1 MTYII
6 NIFIFTSQVTLK
18 PLIRN
23 KLKYFYFLICLIV
36 PTIVSGVEVCLIP
49 SGCQIDEKGL
59 CIDCVEQEFEEET
72 EEEKLEKQIEE
83 EKEREEREKFWNDVN
98 LKIYGSYG
106 NSNFTFKGKNKT
118 SIDRPYVNEV
128 DYKGF
133 SIGTRFS
140 TSPRVSYSL
149 SHFRGTADSVKINSD
164 DLTNSSFT
172 DKVFTTEMSGD
183 LSYADFTIDYNL
195 VKRNLRTSRPV
206 GNLFV
211 GVGIFTLNS
220 NLNYQDKSYGSF
232 KYQINEK
239 NLLFNSGVDFNFSNN
254 SFLGFGMKVFP
265 RKYYKSN
272 SSDKKI
278 TQYSGSDN
286 QPIVELSITN
296 LLVSFG
302 MSF

>member
-1 MTYII
+1 MKFKILFLCGLLLI
-6 NIFIFTSQVTLK
+6 
-18 PLIRN
+18 PL
-23 KLKYFYFLICLIV
+23 
-36 PTIVSGVEVCLIP
+36 TIWSEEVCNLP
-49 SGCQIDEKGL
+49 QGCPIDENGI
-59 CIDCVEQEFEEET
+59 CEHCVEGENKQE
-72 EEEKLEKQIEE
+72 L
-83 EKEREEREKFWNDVN
+83 EKEREKREKFWKDVN

-106 NSNFTFKGKNKT
+106 NSNFTFKGKNNT

-133 SIGTRFS
+133 SIGTRLS
-140 TSPRVSYSL
+140 TSPRFSYSL
-149 SHFRGTADSVKINSD
+149 SHFRGTVDSVKINSD
-164 DLTNSSFT
+164 DLTNSSSIT

-195 VKRNLRTSRPV
+195 VKRNLRTSRPG

-232 KYQINEK
+232 KYQINEES
-239 NLLFNSGVDFNFSNN
+239 LLFNSGVDFNFSNN
-254 SFLGFGMKVFP
+254 SFLGFGIKVFP
-265 RKYYKSN
+265 GKSYKSN

-286 QPIVELSITN
+286 QPIVELSIINT
-296 LLVSFG
+296 LVNFG

>member
-1 MTYII
+1 MKFKILFLCVLLLI
-6 NIFIFTSQVTLK
+6 
-18 PLIRN
+18 PLT
-23 KLKYFYFLICLIV
+23 IC
-36 PTIVSGVEVCLIP
+36 SEEVCNLP
-49 SGCQIDEKGL
+49 QGCPIDENGICEL
-59 CIDCVEQEFEEET
+59 CVEGENEQELEEER
-72 EEEKLEKQIEE
+72 EE
-83 EKEREEREKFWNDVN
+83 EREEREKFWKDVN

-133 SIGTRFS
+133 LIGTRLS
-140 TSPRVSYSL
+140 ISPRVSYSL
-149 SHFRGTADSVKINSD
+149 SYFRGTVDSVKINSD
-164 DLTNSSFT
+164 DLTNSSIT

-183 LSYADFTIDYNL
+183 LSYTDFTIDYDL
-195 VKRNLRTSRPV
+195 VKKNLRPSGP
-206 GNLFV
+206 GGWNLFV

-232 KYQINEK
+232 KYQINEES
-239 NLLFNSGVDFNFSNN
+239 LLFNSGVDFNFSNN
-254 SFLGFGMKVFP
+254 SFLGFGIKVFP
-265 RKYYKSN
+265 RKSYKSD

>member
-1 MTYII
+1 MKNDLVLGY
-6 NIFIFTSQVTLK
+6 K
-18 PLIRN
+18 PFSRTASMKFKILFLCGLLLIP
-23 KLKYFYFLICLIV
+23 L
-36 PTIVSGVEVCLIP
+36 TIWSEEVCNLP
-49 SGCQIDEKGL
+49 QGCPIDENGICEL
-59 CIDCVEQEFEEET
+59 CVEGENEQE
-72 EEEKLEKQIEE
+72 L
-83 EKEREEREKFWNDVN
+83 EKEREEREKFWKDVN

-133 SIGTRFS
+133 LIGTRLS
-140 TSPRVSYSL
+140 ISPRVSYSL
-149 SHFRGTADSVKINSD
+149 SYFRGTVDSVKINSD
-164 DLTNSSFT
+164 DLTNSSIT

-183 LSYADFTIDYNL
+183 LSYTDFTIDINL
-195 VKRNLRTSRPV
+195 VKRNLRTSRPG

-232 KYQINEK
+232 KYQINEES
-239 NLLFNSGVDFNFSNN
+239 LLFNSGVDFNFSNN
-254 SFLGFGMKVFP
+254 SFLGFGVKVFP
-265 RKYYKSN
+265 RKSYKSN

>member
-1 MTYII
+1 MKFII
-6 NIFIFTSQVTLK
+6 LFLFGLLLI
-18 PLIRN
+18 PL
-23 KLKYFYFLICLIV
+23 
-36 PTIVSGVEVCLIP
+36 TILSEEVCNLTQ
-49 SGCQIDEKGL
+49 GCPIDENGI
-59 CIDCVEQEFEEET
+59 CEHCVEGENEQE
-72 EEEKLEKQIEE
+72 L
-83 EKEREEREKFWNDVN
+83 EKEREEREKFWKDVN
-98 LKIYGSYG
+98 LKIYASYV

-149 SHFRGTADSVKINSD
+149 SHFRGTVDSVKINSD

-172 DKVFTTEMSGD
+172 DKVFTTEMNGE
-183 LSYADFTIDYNL
+183 LSYTDFMIEYDL
-195 VKRNLRTSRPV
+195 VKKNLRASGPE
-206 GNLFV
+206 GWNLFV

-232 KYQINEK
+232 KYQINEES
-239 NLLFNSGVDFNFSNN
+239 LLFNTGVDFNFSNN

-265 RKYYKSN
+265 SKSYKSN

-286 QPIVELSITN
+286 QPIVELSIINT
-296 LLVSFG
+296 LVNFG

>member
-1 MTYII
+1 MFFFHIKFSILGY
-6 NIFIFTSQVTLK
+6 K
-18 PLIRN
+18 PFSRTASMKFKILFLCGLLLIP
-23 KLKYFYFLICLIV
+23 L
-36 PTIVSGVEVCLIP
+36 TIWSEEVCNLP
-49 SGCQIDEKGL
+49 QGCPIDENGICEL
-59 CIDCVEQEFEEET
+59 CVEGENEQE
-72 EEEKLEKQIEE
+72 L
-83 EKEREEREKFWNDVN
+83 EKEREEREKFWKDVN

-140 TSPRVSYSL
+140 TSPRVTYSL
-149 SHFRGTADSVKINSD
+149 SHFRGTVDSVKINSD
-164 DLTNSSFT
+164 DLTNSPIT

-183 LSYADFTIDYNL
+183 LSYTDFTIDYDL
-195 VKRNLRTSRPV
+195 VKTNLRTS
-206 GNLFV
+206 GWNLFF

-232 KYQINEK
+232 KYQINEES
-239 NLLFNSGVDFNFSNN
+239 LLFNSGVDFNFSNN
-254 SFLGFGMKVFP
+254 SFLGFGIKVFP
-265 RKYYKSN
+265 RKSYKSN

>member
-1 MTYII
+1 MKFKILFLCGLLLI
-6 NIFIFTSQVTLK
+6 
-18 PLIRN
+18 PL
-23 KLKYFYFLICLIV
+23 
-36 PTIVSGVEVCLIP
+36 TIWSEEVCNLP
-49 SGCQIDEKGL
+49 QGCPIDENGICEL
-59 CIDCVEQEFEEET
+59 CVEGENEQE
-72 EEEKLEKQIEE
+72 LEKERE
-83 EKEREEREKFWNDVN
+83 EREEREKFWKDVN
-98 LKIYGSYG
+98 LKIYGSYV

-149 SHFRGTADSVKINSD
+149 SHFRGTVDSVKINSD
-164 DLTNSSFT
+164 DLTNSSIT

-183 LSYADFTIDYNL
+183 LSYTDFTIDYDL
-195 VKRNLRTSRPV
+195 VKKNLRASGP
-206 GNLFV
+206 GGWNLFV

-232 KYQINEK
+232 KYQINEES
-239 NLLFNSGVDFNFSNN
+239 LLFNSGVDFNFSNN

-265 RKYYKSN
+265 RKSYKSN

-302 MSF
+302 VSF

>member
-1 MTYII
+1 MASMKFKILFLCGLLLI
-6 NIFIFTSQVTLK
+6 
-18 PLIRN
+18 PL
-23 KLKYFYFLICLIV
+23 
-36 PTIVSGVEVCLIP
+36 TIWSEEVCNLP
-49 SGCQIDEKGL
+49 QGCPIDENGICEL
-59 CIDCVEQEFEEET
+59 CVEGENEQE
-72 EEEKLEKQIEE
+72 L
-83 EKEREEREKFWNDVN
+83 EKEREEREKFWKDVN

-133 SIGTRFS
+133 LIGTRLS
-140 TSPRVSYSL
+140 ISPRASYSL
-149 SHFRGTADSVKINSD
+149 SYFRGTVDSVKINSD
-164 DLTNSSFT
+164 DLTNSSIT

-195 VKRNLRTSRPV
+195 VKRNLRTSRPG

-232 KYQINEK
+232 KYQINEES
-239 NLLFNSGVDFNFSNN
+239 LLFNSGVDFNFSNN
-254 SFLGFGMKVFP
+254 SFLGFGIKVFP
-265 RKYYKSN
+265 RKSYKSN

-286 QPIVELSITN
+286 QPIVELSIINT
-296 LLVSFG
+296 LVNFG

>member
-1 MTYII
+1 MKNDLVLGY
-6 NIFIFTSQVTLK
+6 K
-18 PLIRN
+18 PFSRTASMKFKILFLCGLLLIP
-23 KLKYFYFLICLIV
+23 LTIC
-36 PTIVSGVEVCLIP
+36 SEEVCNL
-49 SGCQIDEKGL
+49 SQGCPIDENGICEL
-59 CIDCVEQEFEEET
+59 CVEGENEQE
-72 EEEKLEKQIEE
+72 L
-83 EKEREEREKFWNDVN
+83 EKEREEREKFWKDVN

-133 SIGTRFS
+133 LIGTRLS
-140 TSPRVSYSL
+140 ISPRVSYSL
-149 SHFRGTADSVKINSD
+149 SHFRGTVDSVKINSD
-164 DLTNSSFT
+164 DLTNSSIT

-183 LSYADFTIDYNL
+183 LSYTDFTIDYNL
-195 VKRNLRTSRPV
+195 VKRNLRTSRPG

-232 KYQINEK
+232 KYQINEES
-239 NLLFNSGVDFNFSNN
+239 LLFNSGVDFNFSNN
-254 SFLGFGMKVFP
+254 SFLGFWIKVFP
-265 RKYYKSN
+265 RKSYKSN

-302 MSF
+302 TSF

>member
-1 MTYII
+1 MKNDLVLGY
-6 NIFIFTSQVTLK
+6 K
-18 PLIRN
+18 PFSRTASMKFKILFLCGLLLIP
-23 KLKYFYFLICLIV
+23 L
-36 PTIVSGVEVCLIP
+36 TIWSEEVCNLP
-49 SGCQIDEKGL
+49 QGCPIDENGICEL
-59 CIDCVEQEFEEET
+59 CVEGENEQE
-72 EEEKLEKQIEE
+72 L
-83 EKEREEREKFWNDVN
+83 EKEREEREKFWKDVN

-133 SIGTRFS
+133 LIGTRLS
-140 TSPRVSYSL
+140 ISPRVSYSL
-149 SHFRGTADSVKINSD
+149 SYFRGTVDSVKINSD
-164 DLTNSSFT
+164 DLTNSSIT

-183 LSYADFTIDYNL
+183 LSYTDFTIDINL
-195 VKRNLRTSRPV
+195 VKRNLRTSRPG

-232 KYQINEK
+232 KYQINEES
-239 NLLFNSGVDFNFSNN
+239 LLFNSGVDFNFSNN
-254 SFLGFGMKVFP
+254 SFLGFGIKVFP
-265 RKYYKSN
+265 PKSYKSN

-278 TQYSGSDN
+278 TQYSGSEN

>member
-1 MTYII
+1 MKNDLVLGY
-6 NIFIFTSQVTLK
+6 K
-18 PLIRN
+18 PFSRTASMKFKILFLCGLLLIP
-23 KLKYFYFLICLIV
+23 L
-36 PTIVSGVEVCLIP
+36 TIWSEEVCNLP
-49 SGCQIDEKGL
+49 QGCPIDENGICEL
-59 CIDCVEQEFEEET
+59 CVEGENEQE
-72 EEEKLEKQIEE
+72 L
-83 EKEREEREKFWNDVN
+83 EKEREEREKFWKDVN

-133 SIGTRFS
+133 SIGTRFL

-149 SHFRGTADSVKINSD
+149 SHFRGTVDSVKINSD
-164 DLTNSSFT
+164 DLTNSSIT

-183 LSYADFTIDYNL
+183 LSYTDFTIDINL
-195 VKRNLRTSRPV
+195 VKRNLRTSRPG

-232 KYQINEK
+232 KYQINEES
-239 NLLFNSGVDFNFSNN
+239 LLLNTGVDFNFSNN
-254 SFLGFGMKVFP
+254 SFLGFGIKVFP
-265 RKYYKSN
+265 RKSYKSN
-272 SSDKKI
+272 STEKKI
-278 TQYSGSDN
+278 TQYSGSEN
-286 QPIVELSITN
+286 QPIVELSIINT
-296 LLVSFG
+296 LVNFG

>member
-1 MTYII
+1 MKNDLVLGY
-6 NIFIFTSQVTLK
+6 K
-18 PLIRN
+18 PFSRTASMKFKILFLCGLLLIP
-23 KLKYFYFLICLIV
+23 L
-36 PTIVSGVEVCLIP
+36 TIWSEEVCNLP
-49 SGCQIDEKGL
+49 QGCPIDENGICEL
-59 CIDCVEQEFEEET
+59 CVEGENEQELEE
-72 EEEKLEKQIEE
+72 
-83 EKEREEREKFWNDVN
+83 EREEREKFWKDVN
-98 LKIYGSYG
+98 HKIYGSYG

-149 SHFRGTADSVKINSD
+149 SYFRGTVDSVKINSD
-164 DLTNSSFT
+164 DLTNSSIT
-172 DKVFTTEMSGD
+172 GKVFTTEMSGD
-183 LSYADFTIDYNL
+183 LSYTDFTIDYDL
-195 VKRNLRTSRPV
+195 VKNNLGTS
-206 GNLFV
+206 GWNLFF
-211 GVGIFTLNS
+211 GVGIFILNS

-232 KYQINEK
+232 KYQINEES
-239 NLLFNSGVDFNFSNN
+239 LLFNSGVDFNFYNN
-254 SFLGFGMKVFP
+254 SFLGFGIKVFP
-265 RKYYKSN
+265 RKSYKSN

>member
-1 MTYII
+1 MFFFHIKFSILGY
-6 NIFIFTSQVTLK
+6 K
-18 PLIRN
+18 PFSRTASMKFKILFLCGLLLIP
-23 KLKYFYFLICLIV
+23 L
-36 PTIVSGVEVCLIP
+36 TIWSEEVCNLP
-49 SGCQIDEKGL
+49 QGCPIDENGICEL
-59 CIDCVEQEFEEET
+59 CVEGENEQE
-72 EEEKLEKQIEE
+72 L
-83 EKEREEREKFWNDVN
+83 EKEREEREKFWKDVN

-133 SIGTRFS
+133 LIGTRLS
-140 TSPRVSYSL
+140 ISPRVSYSL
-149 SHFRGTADSVKINSD
+149 SYFRGTVDSVKINSD
-164 DLTNSSFT
+164 DLTNSSIT
-172 DKVFTTEMSGD
+172 GKVFTTEMSGD
-183 LSYADFTIDYNL
+183 LSYTDFTIDINL

-232 KYQINEK
+232 KYQINEES
-239 NLLFNSGVDFNFSNN
+239 LLFNSGVDFNFSNN

-265 RKYYKSN
+265 RKSYKSN

>member
-1 MTYII
+1 MKFKILFLCGLLLI
-6 NIFIFTSQVTLK
+6 
-18 PLIRN
+18 PL
-23 KLKYFYFLICLIV
+23 
-36 PTIVSGVEVCLIP
+36 TIWSEEVCNLP
-49 SGCQIDEKGL
+49 QGCPIDENGICEL
-59 CIDCVEQEFEEET
+59 CVEGENEQE
-72 EEEKLEKQIEE
+72 L
-83 EKEREEREKFWNDVN
+83 EKEREEREKFWKDVN
-98 LKIYGSYG
+98 LKIYGSYV

-133 SIGTRFS
+133 LIGTRLS
-140 TSPRVSYSL
+140 ISPRASYSL
-149 SHFRGTADSVKINSD
+149 SYFRGTVDSVKINSD
-164 DLTNSSFT
+164 DLTNSSIT
-172 DKVFTTEMSGD
+172 DEVFTTEMSGD

-232 KYQINEK
+232 KYQINEES
-239 NLLFNSGVDFNFSNN
+239 LLFNSGVDFNFSNN
-254 SFLGFGMKVFP
+254 SFLGFGIKVFP
-265 RKYYKSN
+265 RKSYKSN

-302 MSF
+302 MNF

>member
-1 MTYII
+1 MTDII
-6 NIFIFTSQVTLK
+6 NIFIFTSQVPLK
-18 PLIRN
+18 TLIRN
-23 KLKYFYFLICLIV
+23 KLKYFSFLICLFI

-49 SGCQIDEKGL
+49 SGCMIDEKGI

-83 EKEREEREKFWNDVN
+83 EKEREEREKFWKDVN

-106 NSNFTFKGKNKT
+106 NSNFTFKGKNNT

-149 SHFRGTADSVKINSD
+149 SHFRGTVDSVKINSD
-164 DLTNSSFT
+164 DLTNSPIT

-183 LSYADFTIDYNL
+183 LSYTDFTIDYDL
-195 VKRNLRTSRPV
+195 VKNNLRTS
-206 GNLFV
+206 GWNLFF
-211 GVGIFTLNS
+211 GVGIFNLNS
-220 NLNYQDKSYGSF
+220 NLSYQDKSYGSF
-232 KYQINEK
+232 KYQINEES
-239 NLLFNSGVDFNFSNN
+239 LLFNSGVDFNFSNN
-254 SFLGFGMKVFP
+254 SFLGFGVKVFP
-265 RKYYKSN
+265 GKSYKSN

-302 MSF
+302 VSF

>member
-1 MTYII
+1 MKFKILFLCGLLLI
-6 NIFIFTSQVTLK
+6 
-18 PLIRN
+18 PL
-23 KLKYFYFLICLIV
+23 
-36 PTIVSGVEVCLIP
+36 TIWSEEVCNLP
-49 SGCQIDEKGL
+49 QGCPIDENGICEL
-59 CIDCVEQEFEEET
+59 CVEGENEQELEE
-72 EEEKLEKQIEE
+72 
-83 EKEREEREKFWNDVN
+83 EREEREKFWKDVN

-164 DLTNSSFT
+164 DLTNSSIT

-183 LSYADFTIDYNL
+183 LSYTDFTIDINL
-195 VKRNLRTSRPV
+195 VKRNLRTSRPG

-232 KYQINEK
+232 KYQINEES
-239 NLLFNSGVDFNFSNN
+239 LLFNSGVDFNFSNN
-254 SFLGFGMKVFP
+254 SFLGFGIKVFP
-265 RKYYKSN
+265 RKSYKSN

-286 QPIVELSITN
+286 QPIVELSIINT
-296 LLVSFG
+296 LVNFG

>member
-1 MTYII
+1 MKNDLVLGY
-6 NIFIFTSQVTLK
+6 K
-18 PLIRN
+18 PFSRTASMKFKILFLCGLLLIP
-23 KLKYFYFLICLIV
+23 L
-36 PTIVSGVEVCLIP
+36 TIWSEEVCNLP
-49 SGCQIDEKGL
+49 QGCPIDENGICEL
-59 CIDCVEQEFEEET
+59 CVEGENEQE
-72 EEEKLEKQIEE
+72 L
-83 EKEREEREKFWNDVN
+83 EKEREEREKFWKDVN

-133 SIGTRFS
+133 LIGTRLS
-140 TSPRVSYSL
+140 ISPRVSYSL
-149 SHFRGTADSVKINSD
+149 SYFRGTVDSVKINSD
-164 DLTNSSFT
+164 DLTNSSIT

-183 LSYADFTIDYNL
+183 LSYTDFTIDINL
-195 VKRNLRTSRPV
+195 VKRNLRTSRPG

-232 KYQINEK
+232 KYQINEES
-239 NLLFNSGVDFNFSNN
+239 LLFNSGVDFNFSNN
-254 SFLGFGMKVFP
+254 SFLGFGIKVFP
-265 RKYYKSN
+265 RKSYKSN

-286 QPIVELSITN
+286 QPIVELSIINT
-296 LLVSFG
+296 LVSFG
-302 MSF
+302 MNF

>member
-1 MTYII
+1 MKFKILFLFGLLLI
-6 NIFIFTSQVTLK
+6 
-18 PLIRN
+18 PL
-23 KLKYFYFLICLIV
+23 
-36 PTIVSGVEVCLIP
+36 TTWSEEVCNIP
-49 SGCQIDEKGL
+49 QGCPIDENGI
-59 CIDCVEQEFEEET
+59 CEHCVEGENKQE
-72 EEEKLEKQIEE
+72 L
-83 EKEREEREKFWNDVN
+83 EKEREEREKFWKDVN

-133 SIGTRFS
+133 SIGTRLS

-149 SHFRGTADSVKINSD
+149 SHFRGTVDSVKINSD
-164 DLTNSSFT
+164 DLTNSSIT

-183 LSYADFTIDYNL
+183 LSYTDFTIDYDLAKKNL
-195 VKRNLRTSRPV
+195 WTR
-206 GNLFV
+206 GWNLFV

-232 KYQINEK
+232 KYQINEES
-239 NLLFNSGVDFNFSNN
+239 LLFNSGVDFNFSNN
-254 SFLGFGMKVFP
+254 SFLGFGIKVFP
-265 RKYYKSN
+265 QRSYKSN
-272 SSDKKI
+272 STEKKI
-278 TQYSGSDN
+278 TQYNAPDD

-302 MSF
+302 FIY

>member
-1 MTYII
+1 MKFKILFLCGLLLI
-6 NIFIFTSQVTLK
+6 
-18 PLIRN
+18 PL
-23 KLKYFYFLICLIV
+23 
-36 PTIVSGVEVCLIP
+36 TIWSEEVCNLP
-49 SGCQIDEKGL
+49 QGCPIDENGL
-59 CIDCVEQEFEEET
+59 CELCVEGENEQELEEER
-72 EEEKLEKQIEE
+72 EE
-83 EKEREEREKFWNDVN
+83 EREEREKFWKDVN

-149 SHFRGTADSVKINSD
+149 SHFRGTVDSVKINSD
-164 DLTNSSFT
+164 DLTNSSIT
-172 DKVFTTEMSGD
+172 GKVFTTEMSGD
-183 LSYADFTIDYNL
+183 LSYTDFTIDINL
-195 VKRNLRTSRPV
+195 VKRNLRTSRRG

-232 KYQINEK
+232 KYQINEES
-239 NLLFNSGVDFNFSNN
+239 LLFNSGVDFNFSNN
-254 SFLGFGMKVFP
+254 SFLGFGIKVFP
-265 RKYYKSN
+265 GKSYKSN

-286 QPIVELSITN
+286 QPIVRDFRF
-296 LLVSFG
+296 VSQAYHEGF
-302 MSF
+302 

>member
-1 MTYII
+1 MKFKILFLCGLLLI
-6 NIFIFTSQVTLK
+6 
-18 PLIRN
+18 PL
-23 KLKYFYFLICLIV
+23 
-36 PTIVSGVEVCLIP
+36 TIWSEEVCNLP
-49 SGCQIDEKGL
+49 QGCPIDENGICEL
-59 CIDCVEQEFEEET
+59 CVEGENEQE
-72 EEEKLEKQIEE
+72 LEKERE
-83 EKEREEREKFWNDVN
+83 EREEREKFWKDVN

-149 SHFRGTADSVKINSD
+149 SHFRGTVDSVKINSD
-164 DLTNSSFT
+164 DLTNSPIT

-183 LSYADFTIDYNL
+183 LSYTDFTIDYDL
-195 VKRNLRTSRPV
+195 VKKNLRPSGP
-206 GNLFV
+206 GGWNLFV
-211 GVGIFTLNS
+211 GVGIFILNS

-232 KYQINEK
+232 KYQINEES
-239 NLLFNSGVDFNFSNN
+239 LLFNSGVDFNFSNN

-265 RKYYKSN
+265 RKSYKSN

-278 TQYSGSDN
+278 TQYSGFDN

>member
-1 MTYII
+1 MKNDLVLGY
-6 NIFIFTSQVTLK
+6 K
-18 PLIRN
+18 PFSRTASMKFKILFLCGLLLIP
-23 KLKYFYFLICLIV
+23 L
-36 PTIVSGVEVCLIP
+36 TIWSEEVCNLP
-49 SGCQIDEKGL
+49 QGCQIDENGICEL
-59 CIDCVEQEFEEET
+59 CVEGENEQE
-72 EEEKLEKQIEE
+72 L
-83 EKEREEREKFWNDVN
+83 EKEREEREKFWKDVN

-133 SIGTRFS
+133 LIGTRLS
-140 TSPRVSYSL
+140 ISPRVSYSL
-149 SHFRGTADSVKINSD
+149 SYFRGTVDSVKINSD
-164 DLTNSSFT
+164 DLTNSSIT

-183 LSYADFTIDYNL
+183 LSYTDFTIDINL
-195 VKRNLRTSRPV
+195 VKRNLRTSRPG

-232 KYQINEK
+232 KYQINEES
-239 NLLFNSGVDFNFSNN
+239 LLFNSGVDFNFSNN
-254 SFLGFGMKVFP
+254 SFLGFGVKVFP
-265 RKYYKSN
+265 RKSYKSN

-286 QPIVELSITN
+286 QPIVELSIINT
-296 LLVSFG
+296 LVSFG
-302 MSF
+302 MNF

>member
-1 MTYII
+1 MKFKILFLCGLLLI
-6 NIFIFTSQVTLK
+6 
-18 PLIRN
+18 PL
-23 KLKYFYFLICLIV
+23 
-36 PTIVSGVEVCLIP
+36 TIWSEEVCNLP
-49 SGCQIDEKGL
+49 QGCPIDENGICEL
-59 CIDCVEQEFEEET
+59 CVEGENEQE
-72 EEEKLEKQIEE
+72 L
-83 EKEREEREKFWNDVN
+83 EKEREEREKFWKDVN

-133 SIGTRFS
+133 LIGTRLS
-140 TSPRVSYSL
+140 ISPRVSYSL
-149 SHFRGTADSVKINSD
+149 SHFRGTVDSVKINSD
-164 DLTNSSFT
+164 DLTNSPIT

-183 LSYADFTIDYNL
+183 LSYTDFTIDINL
-195 VKRNLRTSRPV
+195 VKRNLRTSRPG

-232 KYQINEK
+232 KYQINEES
-239 NLLFNSGVDFNFSNN
+239 LLFNSGVDFNFSNN
-254 SFLGFGMKVFP
+254 SFLGFGVKVFP
-265 RKYYKSN
+265 RKSYKSN
-272 SSDKKI
+272 STEKEI

-296 LLVSFG
+296 ILVNFG

>member
-1 MTYII
+1 MKNDLVLGY
-6 NIFIFTSQVTLK
+6 K
-18 PLIRN
+18 PFSRTASMKFKILFLCGLLLIP
-23 KLKYFYFLICLIV
+23 L
-36 PTIVSGVEVCLIP
+36 TIWSEEVCNLP
-49 SGCQIDEKGL
+49 QGCPIDENGICEL
-59 CIDCVEQEFEEET
+59 CVEGENEQE
-72 EEEKLEKQIEE
+72 L
-83 EKEREEREKFWNDVN
+83 EKEREEREKFWKDVN

-149 SHFRGTADSVKINSD
+149 SHFRGTVDSVKINSD
-164 DLTNSSFT
+164 DLTNSSIT

-183 LSYADFTIDYNL
+183 LSYTDFTIDYNL
-195 VKRNLRTSRPV
+195 VKRNLRTSRSV

-232 KYQINEK
+232 KYQINEES
-239 NLLFNSGVDFNFSNN
+239 LLFNSGVDFNFSNN
-254 SFLGFGMKVFP
+254 SFLGFGIKVFP
-265 RKYYKSN
+265 PKSYKSN

-278 TQYSGSDN
+278 TQYSGSEN

>member
-1 MTYII
+1 MTDII
-6 NIFIFTSQVTLK
+6 NILIFTIQVTLK
-18 PLIRN
+18 ILIRN

-49 SGCQIDEKGL
+49 SGCQIDEQGL
-59 CIDCVEQEFEEET
+59 CIDCVEQEFEKET
-72 EEEKLEKQIEE
+72 EGKKLEKQIKE
-83 EKEREEREKFWNDVN
+83 EKEREEREKFWKDVN

-106 NSNFTFKGKNKT
+106 NSNFTFKGKNNT

-149 SHFRGTADSVKINSD
+149 SHFRGTVDSVKINSD
-164 DLTNSSFT
+164 DLTNSSIT
-172 DKVFTTEMSGD
+172 DNVFTTEMSGD
-183 LSYADFTIDYNL
+183 LSYTDFTIDYDL
-195 VKRNLRTSRPV
+195 VKKKW
-206 GNLFV
+206 NLFV
-211 GVGIFTLNS
+211 GVGIFALNS

-232 KYQINEK
+232 KYQINEES
-239 NLLFNSGVDFNFSNN
+239 LLFNSGVDFNFSNN
-254 SFLGFGMKVFP
+254 SFLGFGIKVFP
-265 RKYYKSN
+265 PKSYKSN

-278 TQYSGSDN
+278 TQYSGSEN

>member
-1 MTYII
+1 MKNDLVLGY
-6 NIFIFTSQVTLK
+6 K
-18 PLIRN
+18 PFSRRASMKFKILFLCGLLLIP
-23 KLKYFYFLICLIV
+23 L
-36 PTIVSGVEVCLIP
+36 TIWSEEVCNLP
-49 SGCQIDEKGL
+49 QGCPIDENGICEL
-59 CIDCVEQEFEEET
+59 CVEGENEQE
-72 EEEKLEKQIEE
+72 L
-83 EKEREEREKFWNDVN
+83 EKEREEREKFWKDVN

-149 SHFRGTADSVKINSD
+149 SHFRGTVDSVKINSD
-164 DLTNSSFT
+164 DLTNSSIT
-172 DKVFTTEMSGD
+172 GKVFTTEMSGD
-183 LSYADFTIDYNL
+183 LSYTDFTIDINL
-195 VKRNLRTSRPV
+195 VKRNLRTSRPG

-211 GVGIFTLNS
+211 GVGIFILNS

-232 KYQINEK
+232 KYQINEES
-239 NLLFNSGVDFNFSNN
+239 LLFNSGVDFNFSNN

-265 RKYYKSN
+265 RKSYKSN

-296 LLVSFG
+296 TLVNFG